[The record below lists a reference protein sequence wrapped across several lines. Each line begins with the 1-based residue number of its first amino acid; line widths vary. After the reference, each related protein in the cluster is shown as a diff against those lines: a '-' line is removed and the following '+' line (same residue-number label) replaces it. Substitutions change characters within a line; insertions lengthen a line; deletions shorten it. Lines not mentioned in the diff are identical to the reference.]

1 MNQTKRNKKDTR
13 PMIYGYI
20 RTSTTQQLKDRQV
33 QKLKKRCDKLYD
45 ENGVTGATIKRPKYE
60 RLVKRLKLDDTLI
73 VTSLDRA
80 FRSTMD
86 ALTQLDLMRARD
98 IGFRS
103 LDQNFDT
110 TTPDGRLFYTLIAA
124 MAEWERAIIR
134 RRTKEGMV
142 AARKR
147 GSSIGRPKKLTSRQ
161 IDQIYRR
168 LHQNPDLS
176 NASLAREYGISP
188 KTLRR
193 TLNQHPE
200 MKASAP

>member
-1 MNQTKRNKKDTR
+1 MNQTKRHKKDTR

-20 RTSTTQQLKDRQV
+20 RTSTAQQLKDRQV
-33 QKLKKRCDKLYD
+33 QKLKARCDKLYI
-45 ENGVTGATIKRPKYE
+45 ENGVTGATVKRPKYE
-60 RLVKRLKLDDTLI
+60 RLVKRLKPGDTVI

-86 ALTQLDLMRARD
+86 ALTQLDLLRARD

-124 MAEWERAIIR
+124 MAEWERDIIR
-134 RRTKEGMV
+134 RRTKEGMA

-147 GSSIGRPKKLTSRQ
+147 GSSIGRPKKLTSQ
-161 IDQIYRR
+161 ELTNIETQ
-168 LHQNPDLS
+168 LKENPKPDLKS
-176 NASLAREYGISP
+176 IAYKYHVSI
-188 KTLRR
+188 KTIRR
-193 TLNQHPE
+193 AIE
-200 MKASAP
+200 AM